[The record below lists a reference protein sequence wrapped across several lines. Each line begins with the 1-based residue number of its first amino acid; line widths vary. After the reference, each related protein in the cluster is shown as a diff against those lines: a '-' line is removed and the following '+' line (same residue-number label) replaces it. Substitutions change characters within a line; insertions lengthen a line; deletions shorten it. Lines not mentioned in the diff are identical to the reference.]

1 MLNDK
6 PSKPALVLMVF
17 GPQGSGKSTQGEFL
31 AHHFSLPYFDAGAAL
46 RDLAKSDSDL
56 GRSVQADMHA
66 GRLVSNNTLKQLF
79 LTFMQENDWH
89 RGFITDGFPRNTTQ
103 VELLRELADEYDW
116 QIQGLY
122 YHISDRTAEQR
133 LALRHTIIDGQAV
146 KRDDDQ
152 PAIVAKRLATF
163 KIETVP
169 VIDWLKKHHQ
179 LIEIDGEPT
188 AEEVSRLSVAA
199 VTPLFNV

>member
-1 MLNDK
+1 
-6 PSKPALVLMVF
+6 MVF

-31 AHHFSLPYFDAGAAL
+31 AKHFSLPYFDAGAAL
-46 RDLAKSDSDL
+46 RDLAESDTDL

-66 GRLVSNNTLKQLF
+66 GRLASNETLKKLF
-79 LTFMQENDWH
+79 MTFMEKNDWH
-89 RGFITDGFPRNTTQ
+89 RGFVSDGFPRNTVQ
-103 VELLRELADEYDW
+103 VELLRELASEYNW
-116 QIQGLY
+116 QIRGLY
-122 YHISDRTAEQR
+122 YHISDETAQQR

-163 KIETVP
+163 KNETVP
-169 VIDWLKKHHQ
+169 VIAWLKEHHQ

-188 AEEVSRLSVAA
+188 AEEVSRLSIAVVA
-199 VTPLFNV
+199 PLIDA